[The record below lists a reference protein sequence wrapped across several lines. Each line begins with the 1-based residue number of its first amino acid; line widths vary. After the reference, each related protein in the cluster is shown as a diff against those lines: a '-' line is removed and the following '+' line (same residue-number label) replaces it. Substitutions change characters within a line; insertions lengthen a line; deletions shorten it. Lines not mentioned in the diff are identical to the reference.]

1 MPAIHWREHIERSIG
16 DAHARA
22 RTEPSVR
29 VGGGNGSAGR
39 GGAHSV
45 VLRAQA
51 QRAHRHSASTGTT
64 TYQRHNRPQ
73 HLELRSAASLR
84 SISSASHPLETAHRT
99 DASDARARTHRTA
112 SYIARKEST
121 SAEQHRPSTLFPTD
135 LVEVVAETQQRHQA
149 FNGGKCASF
158 GSRREPGA
166 VCFSKRR
173 ARTNEVE
180 LQPISFQT
188 QAQRAV
194 ARRPCNWLLCHLRP
208 EHFSAVMAQDLNIIA
223 APSMVSVCRTGPC

>member
-1 MPAIHWREHIERSIG
+1 MVLFVTRALLCCARVSGASNPLERAHRTNIG

-39 GGAHSV
+39 GGAHSI

-51 QRAHRHSASTGTT
+51 QRAHMHSARTGTT
-64 TYQRHNRPQ
+64 AYQRHKRPQ

-121 SAEQHRPSTLFPTD
+121 SAEQHRPSTLFP
-135 LVEVVAETQQRHQA
+135 
-149 FNGGKCASF
+149 
-158 GSRREPGA
+158 
-166 VCFSKRR
+166 
-173 ARTNEVE
+173 
-180 LQPISFQT
+180 
-188 QAQRAV
+188 
-194 ARRPCNWLLCHLRP
+194 
-208 EHFSAVMAQDLNIIA
+208 
-223 APSMVSVCRTGPC
+223 APT